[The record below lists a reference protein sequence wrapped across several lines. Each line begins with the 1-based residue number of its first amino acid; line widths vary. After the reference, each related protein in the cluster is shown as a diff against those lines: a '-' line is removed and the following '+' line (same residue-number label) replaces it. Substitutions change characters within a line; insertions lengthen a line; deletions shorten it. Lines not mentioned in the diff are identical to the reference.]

1 MITIEE
7 LMVIERFL
15 LEIDVRFKFD
25 LPFSE
30 ALKLYEFLKSVG
42 RITNLYFKL
51 LDEHYSKFNDPIAL
65 QEYRNKISGEEIEF
79 DTEEIKKFIDNI
91 YERVDNVE
99 FKNIVLKN
107 RFWKI
112 NQVD

>member
-51 LDEHYSKFNDPIAL
+51 LDEHYAKYNDPIAL

>member
-1 MITIEE
+1 MITIGE

-25 LPFSE
+25 LLFSE

-79 DTEEIKKFIDNI
+79 DAEEIKKFIDNI

>member
-107 RFWKI
+107 RFWK
-112 NQVD
+112 N

>member
-99 FKNIVLKN
+99 FRNIVLKN

>member
-1 MITIEE
+1 MTTIEE

-91 YERVDNVE
+91 YERVDNIE